1 MHHIKAIILKPDG
14 KQRAGRGFSTEELTK
29 ADLTIGDARRMEIP
43 LDLRRKTAHDENV
56 EIVKAYAKKAR
67 AETKPTLKP
76 AQKHV
81 TKDRKEKPKK

>member
-1 MHHIKAIILKPDG
+1 
-14 KQRAGRGFSTEELTK
+14 
-29 ADLTIGDARRMEIP
+29 MEIP